1 MRREWIAAALVV
13 SLGGPV
19 YAQGLAE
26 AAAKEKERR
35 AQLRQKAGAA
45 KTYDDSDLEKQ
56 AEAGSKDKSKDKNA
70 KESAAPAAESSAPSG
85 GSDEGPDRSVWTDR
99 ADRLREAIAAAQDKI
114 KTTEDRIAELR
125 LDRNPNPADQF
136 DPNRLQ
142 KREAQ
147 IAQAMADLD
156 TAKAELAKAQAD
168 QQKLEEE
175 ARREHVPPGWIR

>member
-56 AEAGSKDKSKDKNA
+56 AAAGSKDKKDK
-70 KESAAPAAESSAPSG
+70 KTSEPASSAESTSPSG
-85 GSDEGPDRSVWTDR
+85 GSDEGPDRSAWTGR
-99 ADRLREAIAAAQDKI
+99 AEAVRQAIATAQDRI
-114 KTTEDRIAELR
+114 KTIEDRIADLR
-125 LDRNPNPADQF
+125 LDRSPNPADQF

-142 KREAQ
+142 KREAA
-147 IAQAMADLD
+147 IATAMAELD
-156 TAKAELAKAQAD
+156 TAKAQLAKAQAD
-168 QQKLEEE
+168 QEKLEED